1 MMELVE
7 AFDKLDENLDTKVTL
22 DEFLKYQV
30 RNYFRGCKF
39 FTFFAQNVLFIVF
52 ITTQSII

>member
-7 AFDKLDENLDTKVTL
+7 TFDKLDENLDTKVTM

-30 RNYFRGCKF
+30 RASMQRC
-39 FTFFAQNVLFIVF
+39 
-52 ITTQSII
+52 

>member
-7 AFDKLDENLDTKVTL
+7 TFDKLDENLDTKVTM

-30 RNYFRGCKF
+30 RERFY
-39 FTFFAQNVLFIVF
+39 AALLIV
-52 ITTQSII
+52 IHSNQPHNGKIRYSGNRL